1 MVELFARI
9 LRKRI
14 TETSF
19 AGADLNSTL
28 QHLHTTVSR
37 ELAIEQDRYYA
48 EIYADP
54 SKQPFWSDATRSRF
68 AELDMYGPHSIVIST
83 K

>member
-37 ELAIEQDRYYA
+37 ELAIEQDRY
-48 EIYADP
+48 
-54 SKQPFWSDATRSRF
+54 
-68 AELDMYGPHSIVIST
+68 
-83 K
+83 